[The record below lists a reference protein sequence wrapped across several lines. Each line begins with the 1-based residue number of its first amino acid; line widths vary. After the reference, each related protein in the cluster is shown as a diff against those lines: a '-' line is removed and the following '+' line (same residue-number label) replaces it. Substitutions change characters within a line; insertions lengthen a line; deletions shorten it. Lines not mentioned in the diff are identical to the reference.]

1 MFNVK
6 TEMMTLAKW
15 QIVKNIEEIFKT
27 VFTLLKSVP
36 CKKKLSKKSHNASTA
51 LRAMRCAILKLDAV
65 VQRLLKRPA
74 KDVKCIG

>member
-36 CKKKLSKKSHNASTA
+36 CKKKTIKKIAQRIYCASRNALCDIKA
-51 LRAMRCAILKLDAV
+51 
-65 VQRLLKRPA
+65 
-74 KDVKCIG
+74 

>member
-36 CKKKLSKKSHNASTA
+36 CKKNYQKNRTTHL
-51 LRAMRCAILKLDAV
+51 LRFAQCV
-65 VQRLLKRPA
+65 VRY
-74 KDVKCIG
+74 